1 MATRSHNA
9 PNARD
14 GNKTVA
20 QLVDESIDLWSK
32 MVKDEEENAGREGVR
47 LFGIWRIPFISRGVQ
62 VQKKDC
68 KFSGLVR

>member
-1 MATRSHNA
+1 MAMRSHNA

-32 MVKDEEENAGREGVR
+32 MVKDEEEKKAITTTNVLKMQAR
-47 LFGIWRIPFISRGVQ
+47 LLHTVLAIS
-62 VQKKDC
+62 C
-68 KFSGLVR
+68 